1 MKFSFTSMFCDQ
13 RIQKSVFGSWWERCR
28 RRRKFYG
35 SVCSDS
41 FFFSHETAIQFA
53 LEPQRVKEPILWLF
67 DFELFW
73 SVFGTV
79 RKTNKLEKQI
89 VSKQTLFIK
98 KIVFH
103 FLLFWDRVSE
113 RPSRLREV
121 HHLTSSPKCWW
132 RGENLF
138 FKKQCFARS
147 LLDTIWGYFQLMS
160 AGFSLKISW
169 KYFKILSSGD
179 RAKHCFKN
187 EKQKIQIQWH
197 WKV

>member
-1 MKFSFTSMFCDQ
+1 MITRLQASRTTIVLRNWEQYVPFKKIFTSYALCMKCEIFIYLYVF
-13 RIQKSVFGSWWERCR
+13 RLKNFRSKKKSVFGSWWERCR

-35 SVCSDS
+35 AVCSDS

-73 SVFGTV
+73 TVFGTV

-132 RGENLF
+132 RGE
-138 FKKQCFARS
+138 
-147 LLDTIWGYFQLMS
+147 
-160 AGFSLKISW
+160 
-169 KYFKILSSGD
+169 
-179 RAKHCFKN
+179 
-187 EKQKIQIQWH
+187 
-197 WKV
+197 